1 MPDTPRNM
9 DATCRGLFIR
19 LMPNDIEQLRQ
30 ALVGQPGD
38 RKVEADEGTGI
49 SERTVDELRARTA
62 WPTGLVV
69 ETPRENYPEAVVKI
83 QSDIQAVPPQ

>member
-9 DATCRGLFIR
+9 DATYRGPFMR

-38 RKVEADEGTGI
+38 RKFEADEDTGV
-49 SERTVDELRARTA
+49 SEKTVDELRARNT
-62 WPTGLVV
+62 WPSGLVV
-69 ETPRENYPEAVVKI
+69 ETPGENYPGSGDED
-83 QSDIQAVPPQ
+83 QSDI